1 MEETWELAVVSVP
14 TKYSE
19 LVPPKGIDLILSEDE
34 PERLRDMIET
44 VRRMETNTSLYAAGA
59 FAPALIL
66 LNQLQ
71 FLTEKATSGEKS
83 LALSAMLILGL
94 SGVVL
99 VLYRALYINIKRTSL
114 ELLLG
119 KAINGGKFRFRAF
132 ESKFWA
138 IILSL
143 AFLAV
148 PVGWALVG
156 ITIWKLLT

>member
-1 MEETWELAVVSVP
+1 MSIP
-14 TKYSE
+14 SKYSE
-19 LVPPKGIDLILSEDE
+19 IIPSKGLDLLLTEEE
-34 PERLRDMIET
+34 PDRLRDMIET

-71 FLTEKATSGEKS
+71 FLTEKATAGEKN
-83 LALSAMLILGL
+83 LALSAMLILGI
-94 SGVVL
+94 SGVIL
-99 VLYRALYINIKRTSL
+99 VLYRAVYINLKRTSL

-119 KAINGGKFRFRAF
+119 KAIKGGKFRFRAF
-132 ESKFWA
+132 ESKVWA
-138 IILSL
+138 IILTL

-148 PVGWALVG
+148 PVGWTLVG